1 MCFICEDNSVPR
13 GSIATQH
20 RCNLCPSL
28 ALTVKSPGKLV
39 EHMAQHVLF
48 DREVLTRQ
56 SPCGFC
62 CLGGNSCVVFLS
74 KGRGAKASQTVDMA
88 KTRCKNGNAVKL
100 SMKTAKVSTASSPC
114 SNVPINCP
122 LCPSGSAAV
131 WKYNLEGHLVD
142 VHPMS
147 NKDEHKHLYS
157 LAPLERGAL
166 KSPGQRLLVGPLGSS
181 ATLERSKFPRHIRHV

>member
-1 MCFICEDNSVPR
+1 
-13 GSIATQH
+13 
-20 RCNLCPSL
+20 
-28 ALTVKSPGKLV
+28 
-39 EHMAQHVLF
+39 
-48 DREVLTRQ
+48 
-56 SPCGFC
+56 
-62 CLGGNSCVVFLS
+62 
-74 KGRGAKASQTVDMA
+74 
-88 KTRCKNGNAVKL
+88 
-100 SMKTAKVSTASSPC
+100 VSTASSPC